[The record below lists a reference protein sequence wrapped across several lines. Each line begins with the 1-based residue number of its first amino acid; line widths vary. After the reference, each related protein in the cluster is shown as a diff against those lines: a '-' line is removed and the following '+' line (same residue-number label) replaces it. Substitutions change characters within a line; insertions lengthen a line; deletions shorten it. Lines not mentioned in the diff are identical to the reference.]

1 MSDLIYFIDWD
12 IITLIGR
19 CVIVT
24 FLFDWMSSLFV
35 RFVLVIPSPI
45 ILNCD
50 ENTFRFV
57 VLVLMFVVSI
67 MFLIN

>member
-45 ILNCD
+45 IFNCD
-50 ENTFRFV
+50 ENTFRFI